1 MVKVANKYAKAL
13 FDVSLDTNNLETIN
27 EELTVINE
35 AVKDKIEQLRMVDSN
50 PTQTAEQRRELI
62 NGVFTDI
69 NPYIKNM
76 MYVLADNRHISLIAD
91 VFKAFQSLYNGH
103 YNQDFATIESTY
115 ELSQE
120 ELDKIVKLVT
130 QQTKLS
136 KVIVDTKINHHET
149 LEIAEVG
156 SHASAIQFTKRN
168 IKLMNTNEIFDYIAN
183 HNCAFDIQIHFAN
196 VSKREQRLDDLIV
209 AQLTE
214 SPSYQTYLHDLNSM
228 AIDRHKHAL
237 LIDYLLHNIDLSL
250 QMNEKQRFY
259 QLTQILNT
267 LKLVNKHNQFEDLA
281 DYN

>member
-1 MVKVANKYAKAL
+1 MTNYQDCNLKMGYLMSETLNQIKESFIEYLLFQYRFKSRIAVWVLNYIKV
-13 FDVSLDTNNLETIN
+13 
-27 EELTVINE
+27 NE
-35 AVKDKIEQLRMVDSN
+35 AK
-50 PTQTAEQRRELI
+50 
-62 NGVFTDI
+62 
-69 NPYIKNM
+69 
-76 MYVLADNRHISLIAD
+76 LANIH
-91 VFKAFQSLYNGH
+91 F
-103 YNQDFATIESTY
+103 
-115 ELSQE
+115 
-120 ELDKIVKLVT
+120 
-130 QQTKLS
+130 
-136 KVIVDTKINHHET
+136 VDTKINHHET

-237 LIDYLLHNIDLSL
+237 LIDYLLHNIDLNL

-281 DYN
+281 DDD

>member
-1 MVKVANKYAKAL
+1 MGYLMSETLNQIKESFIEYLLFQYRFKSRIAVWVLNYIKV
-13 FDVSLDTNNLETIN
+13 
-27 EELTVINE
+27 NE
-35 AVKDKIEQLRMVDSN
+35 AK
-50 PTQTAEQRRELI
+50 
-62 NGVFTDI
+62 
-69 NPYIKNM
+69 
-76 MYVLADNRHISLIAD
+76 LANIH
-91 VFKAFQSLYNGH
+91 F
-103 YNQDFATIESTY
+103 
-115 ELSQE
+115 
-120 ELDKIVKLVT
+120 
-130 QQTKLS
+130 
-136 KVIVDTKINHHET
+136 VDTKINHHET

-183 HNCAFDIQIHFAN
+183 HNCAFDIQIYFAN

-281 DYN
+281 DDD

>member
-35 AVKDKIEQLRMVDSN
+35 AVKDKIEQLKMVDSN

-136 KVIVDTKINHHET
+136 KVIDTKINPD
-149 LEIAEVG
+149 LMGGFRVKVG
-156 SHASAIQFTKRN
+156 TTVIDGSVRN
-168 IKLMNTNEIFDYIAN
+168 DLV
-183 HNCAFDIQIHFAN
+183 QL
-196 VSKREQRLDDLIV
+196 QRKF
-209 AQLTE
+209 
-214 SPSYQTYLHDLNSM
+214 
-228 AIDRHKHAL
+228 R
-237 LIDYLLHNIDLSL
+237 
-250 QMNEKQRFY
+250 R
-259 QLTQILNT
+259 
-267 LKLVNKHNQFEDLA
+267 VN
-281 DYN
+281 